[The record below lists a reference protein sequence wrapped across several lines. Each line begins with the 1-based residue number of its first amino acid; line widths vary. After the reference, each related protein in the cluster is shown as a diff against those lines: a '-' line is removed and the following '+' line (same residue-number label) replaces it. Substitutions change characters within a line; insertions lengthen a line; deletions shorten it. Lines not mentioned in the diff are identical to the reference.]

1 MEHKSFNINI
11 DQVNLQK
18 EVSAKKWVAVAA
30 LLFGVVGLAA
40 LYSPTTLNA
49 STNFLEVATG
59 EEEVMMAYVNFIAA
73 FGKQYGTKAH
83 ASKKYEVFKENYRKI

>member
-18 EVSAKKWVAVAA
+18 KGSAKKWVAVAA

-40 LYSPTTLNA
+40 LYSPTT
-49 STNFLEVATG
+49 
-59 EEEVMMAYVNFIAA
+59 
-73 FGKQYGTKAH
+73 
-83 ASKKYEVFKENYRKI
+83 

>member
-1 MEHKSFNINI
+1 MEHKSFIIKI
-11 DQVNLQK
+11 DQANLQK
-18 EVSAKKWVAVAA
+18 KGSGKKWVAVAA
-30 LLFGVVGLAA
+30 LLFGVIGLAA
-40 LYSPTTLNA
+40 LYSPSAENA

-59 EEEVMMAYVNFIAA
+59 EEEVMKAYVNFIAA

>member
-1 MEHKSFNINI
+1 MELNSLSIKI

-18 EVSAKKWVAVAA
+18 RGSGKKWVAVAA

-40 LYSPTTLNA
+40 LYSPNASNA

-59 EEEVMMAYVNFIAA
+59 EEEVMKAYVNFIAA
-73 FGKQYGTKAH
+73 YGKQYGSKAN